1 MATAIQFASSHS
13 RELFSFSTHFL
24 HFVGRQNGH
33 PTKAFSALFSP
44 RKGERYFTC
53 AVHPP
58 VHHLVHPIGL
68 ITGLRIQHLAMPQ
81 CVFWTWRGRGVGWND
96 PAFCRTVRPK
106 GLSGLVPAHS
116 RGRKVSTMQM
126 SAISIEL

>member
-1 MATAIQFASSHS
+1 MATAVQFASPHCQ
-13 RELFSFSTHFL
+13 ELFSFSAHFL
-24 HFVGRQNGH
+24 HFLGRQFGQ
-33 PTKAFSALFSP
+33 AAREFLALFSV
-44 RKGERYFTC
+44 KQGERHFTC

-58 VHHLVHPIGL
+58 VHRLVHPIGL
-68 ITGLRIQHLAMPQ
+68 ITSLCIKHLAMPQ

-106 GLSGLVPAHS
+106 GFSGVVPAHS

-126 SAISIEL
+126 SAISIP

>member
-13 RELFSFSTHFL
+13 RELFSFSRHFL
-24 HFVGRQNGH
+24 HFVGRQNDD
-33 PTKAFSALFSP
+33 PTKSISAVFSAQ
-44 RKGERYFTC
+44 KGERYFTC

-68 ITGLRIQHLAMPQ
+68 ITDLQTKNLAMHNPA
-81 CVFWTWRGRGVGWND
+81 FWTWRGRGVGWND

-106 GLSGLVPAHS
+106 GFSGVVPAHTP
-116 RGRKVSTMQM
+116 GRKERMVLFP
-126 SAISIEL
+126 AI